1 MVLICIFFGTKAADG
16 VEIPEKIQKEIEEVL
31 ANCLRPE
38 IASVK
43 YSSATWLSVQ
53 QLIN

>member
-16 VEIPEKIQKEIEEVL
+16 VEIPGKIQKEIEEVL
-31 ANCLRPE
+31 TNCLRPE

-53 QLIN
+53 

>member
-31 ANCLRPE
+31 TNCLRPE
-38 IASVK
+38 IASVR
-43 YSSATWLSVQ
+43 YTPATWLSVQ
-53 QLIN
+53 